1 MSDDKFDRM
10 VQIEDHK
17 EAINFYKG
25 MIKWMKQTRK
35 EIVGLRSTIQD
46 MNDFPD
52 RMNKED
58 TIANVC
64 CDYLIKYIDDNIQD
78 YDGCVRDEQNAI
90 MELES

>member
-1 MSDDKFDRM
+1 MNDDKFERM
-10 VQIEDHK
+10 AQIEDHR
-17 EAINFYKG
+17 EAIDFYED

-35 EIVGLRSTIQD
+35 EILGLRSTIQD
-46 MNDFPD
+46 TIDFPY

-64 CDYLIKYIDDNIQD
+64 CDYLIKYLDDNIQD
-78 YDGCVRDEQNAI
+78 YDGRVRDEQNEI

>member
-1 MSDDKFDRM
+1 MNDDEFERM
-10 VQIEDHK
+10 AQIEDHRD
-17 EAINFYKG
+17 AIDFYEG

-35 EIVGLRSTIQD
+35 EIVGLRSAIQD

-52 RMNKED
+52 RMPKED

-64 CDYLIKYIDDNIQD
+64 CDYLIKYLDDNIQD
-78 YDGCVRDEQNAI
+78 YDGRVRDEQNAI